1 MYILNEENKNRNKK
15 IGKIIGKI
23 LLVEFALCFVW
34 AIFNA
39 IVGIESGGTWIFS
52 IQFNGLSA
60 FIFTMLI
67 GVIISVMSNV
77 VIIIVYEMISLIHRA
92 YKEQNKGQAV
102 LLTIILTILVYFF
115 INWLMWI

>member
-1 MYILNEENKNRNKK
+1 MNEENKNRNKK

-60 FIFTMLI
+60 FIFTMFI

>member
-1 MYILNEENKNRNKK
+1 MNEENKNRNKK

-102 LLTIILTILVYFF
+102 LLTIILTIIVYFF

>member
-1 MYILNEENKNRNKK
+1 MNKENKNRNKK

-39 IVGIESGGTWIFS
+39 IVGIEGSAIP

-67 GVIISVMSNV
+67 GAIISVMSNV

>member
-1 MYILNEENKNRNKK
+1 MNKENKNRNKK

-39 IVGIESGGTWIFS
+39 IVGIESGATWIY

-67 GVIISVMSNV
+67 GAIISVMSNV